1 MSKTAIII
9 PARFKSSR
17 FPGKPL
23 AKILGEEMI
32 IRVAKI
38 CQKAVGK
45 KNVFIAT
52 DNLKI
57 KKVCS
62 NFNLNVLMTSPNC
75 ATGTDRIFLASKKIK
90 SKIIV
95 NVQGDEPL
103 IKISDILKIIKFKK
117 KNPDKVVCGFSS
129 ISSKDARN
137 VNVPKVVINK
147 NNRLIYMSRS
157 LIPGAKKNS
166 IKRNFFK
173 QVCIYAFN
181 KRELKRFYNFKKK
194 FSKNEKA
201 EDIEI
206 LRFLELDIPVKM
218 VKVSGSSMAV
228 DIKSDIKKVEKKLK
242 K

>member
-1 MSKTAIII
+1 MKKIAIII

-23 AKILGEEMI
+23 AKILGKEMI

-38 CQKAVGK
+38 CQRAVGK

-62 NFNLNVLMTSPNC
+62 NFNLNVILTSSNC
-75 ATGTDRIFLASKKIK
+75 ASGTDRVFLASKKIK
-90 SKIIV
+90 SKIII
-95 NVQGDEPL
+95 NVQGDEPM
-103 IKISDILKIIKFKK
+103 IKINDILKVIKFKK
-117 KNPDKVVCGFSS
+117 KNPNCVVCGYSS
-129 ISSKDARN
+129 INPKEAKN
-137 VNVPKVVINK
+137 VNVPKVVIN
-147 NNRLIYMSRS
+147 NNNQIIYMSRS
-157 LIPGAKKNS
+157 LIPGAKKNA
-166 IKRNFFK
+166 IKRNFLK

-181 KRELKRFYNFKKK
+181 KMELKKFYNFKKK
-194 FSKNEKA
+194 FSKNEIV

-206 LRFLELDIPVKM
+206 LRFLELDIPIKM
-218 VKVSGSSMAV
+218 VKVSGSSIAV
-228 DIKSDIKKVEKKLK
+228 DVKSDIKKVEKKLK

>member
-1 MSKTAIII
+1 MNKIAIII
-9 PARFKSSR
+9 PARFESSR

-23 AKILGEEMI
+23 AKILGKEMI

-38 CQKAVGK
+38 CQRAVGK

-62 NFNLNVLMTSPNC
+62 NFNLNVIMTSSNC
-75 ATGTDRIFLASKKIK
+75 ANGTDRIFLASKEIK
-90 SKIIV
+90 SKIII
-95 NVQGDEPL
+95 NVQGDEPM
-103 IKISDILKIIKFKK
+103 IKINDILKVIKFKK
-117 KNPDKVVCGFSS
+117 KYPDCVVCGFSS
-129 ISSKDARN
+129 ISHKEAKN

-147 NNRLIYMSRS
+147 NNKLIYMSRS

-181 KRELKRFYNFKKK
+181 KKELKKFYNFKKK
-194 FSKNEKA
+194 FSKNETA

-206 LRFLELDIPVKM
+206 LRFLELDIPIKM
-218 VKVSGSSMAV
+218 VKVSGSSIAV

-242 K
+242 R

>member
-1 MSKTAIII
+1 MNKIAIII

-23 AKILGEEMI
+23 VKILGKEMI
-32 IRVAKI
+32 IRVAEI
-38 CQKAVGK
+38 CQRAVGK

-62 NFNLNVLMTSPNC
+62 NFNLNVIMTSSNC
-75 ATGTDRIFLASKKIK
+75 ATGTDRVFLASKKIK
-90 SKIIV
+90 SKIFI
-95 NVQGDEPL
+95 NVQGDEPM
-103 IKISDILKIIKFKK
+103 IKINDILKVIKFKK
-117 KNPDKVVCGFSS
+117 KNPDCVVCGFSS
-129 ISSKDARN
+129 ISHKEAKN

-147 NNRLIYMSRS
+147 NNKLIYMSRS
-157 LIPGAKKNS
+157 LVPGTKKNS

-181 KRELKRFYNFKKK
+181 KMELKKFYNFKKK
-194 FSKNEKA
+194 FSKNETA

-206 LRFLELDIPVKM
+206 LRFLEIDIPIKM
-218 VKVSGSSMAV
+218 VKVSGSSIAV

-242 K
+242 R

>member
-1 MSKTAIII
+1 MNNIAIII

-23 AKILGEEMI
+23 AKILGKEMI

-52 DNLKI
+52 DNFKI

-62 NFNLNVLMTSPNC
+62 NFNLNVLMTNPNC
-75 ATGTDRIFLASKKIK
+75 TTGTDRVFLASQKIK
-90 SKIIV
+90 ATTII
-95 NVQGDEPL
+95 NVQGDEPM
-103 IKISDILKIIKFKK
+103 IKINDILKVLKSKK
-117 KNPDKVVCGFSS
+117 KNPNCVICGYSS
-129 ISSKDARN
+129 ISRREAEN
-137 VNVPKVVINK
+137 IYIPKVVINK
-147 NNRLIYMSRS
+147 NNQLIYMSRS

-181 KRELKRFYNFKKK
+181 KQELKKFYNFKKRY
-194 FSKNEKA
+194 SKNEMA

-206 LRFLELDIPVKM
+206 LRFLELNIPIKM
-218 VKVSGSSMAV
+218 VKVSGSSIAV

>member
-1 MSKTAIII
+1 MNKTAIII

-32 IRVAKI
+32 LRVAKI

-45 KNVFIAT
+45 KNVFVAT

-62 NFNLNVLMTSPNC
+62 NFKLNVLMTSPNC

-129 ISSKDARN
+129 IRSRDARN
-137 VNVPKVVINK
+137 VNIPKVVINK

-181 KRELKRFYNFKKK
+181 KRELKKFYNFKKK